1 MHSHLLAAK
10 KLAGIE
16 FIGQPNMDFLKV
28 DKMKNILAMDAQ
40 PALVTTSNAGI
51 PAFLSTYLDPKLIEV
66 LVSPMKATEIVG
78 SEEKKGDFTTE
89 TIMFEVVENTGEVSS
104 YGDYSENGSAG
115 INVDFP
121 QRQSYLYQTITQWG
135 ERQLERA
142 GLAKLDFAS
151 RINMASILTLN
162 KFQNLSY
169 FFGVGGLQ
177 NYGLLNDPNLLP
189 ALTPAIKAAGGTEW
203 LNPTTFEPNA
213 TAQEVYADIQTMFA
227 NLQNQ
232 AQGLVTLESKLTLAM
247 SPVSEV
253 ALTFTNEF
261 KVNVSD
267 LLEKNF
273 PNLTVK
279 TAPEYATASGNLVQ
293 MIADEVEG
301 QRTAI
306 TAFTEKLRAHP
317 VKIDLSS
324 FKQKKSQG
332 TWGTVIFRYFLIT
345 SMLGV

>member
-1 MHSHLLAAK
+1 
-10 KLAGIE
+10 
-16 FIGQPNMDFLKV
+16 
-28 DKMKNILAMDAQ
+28 
-40 PALVTTSNAGI
+40 
-51 PAFLSTYLDPKLIEV
+51 
-66 LVSPMKATEIVG
+66 
-78 SEEKKGDFTTE
+78 
-89 TIMFEVVENTGEVSS
+89 
-104 YGDYSENGSAG
+104 
-115 INVDFP
+115 
-121 QRQSYLYQTITQWG
+121 
-135 ERQLERA
+135 
-142 GLAKLDFAS
+142 
-151 RINMASILTLN
+151 
-162 KFQNLSY
+162 
-169 FFGVGGLQ
+169 
-177 NYGLLNDPNLLP
+177 
-189 ALTPAIKAAGGTEW
+189 
-203 LNPTTFEPNA
+203 
-213 TAQEVYADIQTMFA
+213 
-227 NLQNQ
+227 
-232 AQGLVTLESKLTLAM
+232 M